1 MKKMNVVFLL
11 KTAFILA
18 VCLFVFACNQNGLT
32 DGREFTDVTISIG
45 GLQGENQHIRAI
57 GDNGL
62 PDLTA
67 EDTKI
72 TITATYNGTTKTAN
86 KKALTIEK
94 VPVGTEI
101 AIKVEVKTA
110 YASWEGG
117 KRHIVTNGENAVP
130 IKLSKTAKSASNFLM
145 SGDIQANKALIKLG
159 DKKVF
164 DGDIT
169 LSTLCTARDGLG
181 RLYLAYDEP
190 TATAG
195 SATVITRFTV
205 EGERDTAFEA
215 AFKEAVKK
223 VLPSGISSVR
233 VFAVDFKTGD
243 IFWLEGH
250 DLYCVTKNGNNFTC
264 LKYGDQVHNEVFAF
278 AAIDGKLFCIEK
290 AHASNNAPKL
300 KAYKVSTN
308 LTANTLDIDHLPGEA
323 EPAIAINNLSGSTP
337 RPSYTLFADDKGIY
351 CLQSLLS
358 LMDWGK
364 LYSVGK
370 LLHYEY
376 DGSAFSLKK
385 EVGLNPNGLTHNA
398 LPYHDTY
405 FSNPIA
411 FIGFD
416 AENIYIADDGINIA
430 DKNEN
435 YRIVGNKNRIAAYSR
450 NEGTLSFEDTA
461 VSWFSDYSE
470 YKEPETP
477 ILLWEKNGDAGGVGK
492 KYWIGTK
499 GDEESPVY
507 DGSSSEVPENLL
519 AYSYQTAD
527 KPTDIF
533 CYDQDAALYIA
544 RYRDSNY
551 AVKCYLF
558 DNENKKWN
566 STNSSEKN
574 GLSNSI
580 KCIAVDISY
589 GEKYLY
595 AVDGLNITRY
605 QWTTNFAAAAKDND
619 FNKIEI
625 PKPTNVSRE
634 ITALAVNKD
643 GIFVAVKDTILKS
656 PGAGAGES
664 YTLKVLK
671 YGKDKT
677 PQGECTVVPE
687 TEAETFQQIGNEKTI
702 DFYEEQIEAL
712 QVKDGDLYAITVKQH
727 YHEYID
733 GVSSND
739 TEKYRKMSGYL
750 YKIQNIDDTISGDAS
765 EIATKEADEASHTS
779 YGFYRFNAIKPKKLV
794 IASDAGWK
802 WLESGHEQ
810 EKNTKRVVTYDLT
823 GSVSEAANVEAKAKF
838 SKQFSVGVG
847 EYDWNPSE

>member
-1 MKKMNVVFLL
+1 MKKMNVIFLL

-18 VCLFVFACNQNGLT
+18 VCLFVCACKQNGLT

-57 GDNGL
+57 GENGL

-110 YASWEGG
+110 YALWEGG
-117 KRHIVTNGENAVP
+117 KRHRVTNGENAVP
-130 IKLSKTAKSASNFLM
+130 IKLSKTAKSVSNFLM
-145 SGDIQANKALIKLG
+145 SFENHKKVITLG
-159 DKKVF
+159 EKKVF
-164 DGDIT
+164 DDTIQYQPY
-169 LSTLCTARDGLG
+169 TARDGLG
-181 RLYLAYDEP
+181 RLYLMYQEW
-190 TATAG
+190 TAAVAP
-195 SATVITRFTV
+195 ATVITRFTV
-205 EGERDTAFEA
+205 EGERDTAFE
-215 AFKEAVKK
+215 EAVKS
-223 VLPSGISSVR
+223 VLPAGIVGIR
-233 VFAVDFKTGD
+233 AFAVDFKTGD
-243 IFWLEGH
+243 IFWLEH
-250 DLYCVTKNGNNFTC
+250 QNLHCVTKNGNAFTC
-264 LKYGDQVHNEVFAF
+264 LKYDLQGLRHFFAF
-278 AAIDGKLFCIEK
+278 AAIGGKLFCIEK
-290 AHASNNAPKL
+290 AAGSNAAKL
-300 KAYKVSTN
+300 KAYRVSADF
-308 LTANTLDIDHLPGEA
+308 TANTLNLEPLPGEV
-323 EPAIAINNLSGSTP
+323 EPAIAISGLSASVGDHL
-337 RPSYTLFADDKGIY
+337 YTLFADDKGIY
-351 CLQSLLS
+351 CLQSLRS
-358 LMDWGK
+358 FIDWGK

-435 YRIVGNKNRIAAYSR
+435 YRIVGNKNRIATYSR

-461 VSWFSDYSE
+461 VSWLYDYPE

-477 ILLWEKNGDAGGVGK
+477 ILLWEKNEDAGGVGM

-507 DGSSSEVPENLL
+507 DGSSSEVPENIL

-551 AVKCYLF
+551 AVARHPF
-558 DNENKKWN
+558 DNENKKWTN
-566 STNSSEKN
+566 TNSSEKT

-580 KCIAVDISY
+580 TCIAVDISY

-595 AVDGLNITRY
+595 AVDDLDITRY

-625 PKPTNVSRE
+625 PKPKDVISRE

-643 GIFVAVKDTILKS
+643 GIFVAVKDTLLNKLS
-656 PGAGAGES
+656 PGAEDE

-687 TEAETFQQIGNEKTI
+687 TEAETFQQIGNEKITNS
-702 DFYEEQIEAL
+702 YEEQIEAL
-712 QVKDGDLYAITVKQH
+712 QVKDGELYAITVKQH

-733 GVSSND
+733 GVSSNNNK
-739 TEKYRKMSGYL
+739 KYRKMSGYL
-750 YKIQNIDDTISGDAS
+750 YKIQNIGTALTGNAS
-765 EIATKEADEASHTS
+765 EIAKKEADEASHTS

-802 WLESGHEQ
+802 WADGLQNGENA
-810 EKNTKRVVTYDLT
+810 KKRVVTYDLT

-847 EYDWNPSE
+847 ECDWLSE

>member
-1 MKKMNVVFLL
+1 MKKMNVIFLL

-45 GLQGENQHIRAI
+45 GLQGENQHTRSI
-57 GDNGL
+57 GENGL

-72 TITATYNGTTKTAN
+72 TITASYNGTTKTEN

-101 AIKVEVKTA
+101 DIKVEVKTA
-110 YASWEGG
+110 YALWEGG
-117 KRHIVTNGENAVP
+117 KRHRVTNGENAVP
-130 IKLSKTAKSASNFLM
+130 IKLSKTAKSVSNFLM
-145 SGDIQANKALIKLG
+145 SFENHKKVITLG
-159 DKKVF
+159 EKKVF
-164 DGDIT
+164 DDTIQYQPY
-169 LSTLCTARDGLG
+169 TARDGLG
-181 RLYLAYDEP
+181 RLYLMYQEGEG
-190 TATAG
+190 TAAVAP
-195 SATVITRFTV
+195 ATVITRFTV
-205 EGERDTAFEA
+205 EGERDTAFE
-215 AFKEAVKK
+215 EAVKS
-223 VLPSGISSVR
+223 VLPAGIVGIR
-233 VFAVDFKTGD
+233 AFAVDFKTGD
-243 IFWLEGH
+243 IFWLEH
-250 DLYCVTKNGNNFTC
+250 QNLHCVTKNGNAFTC
-264 LKYGDQVHNEVFAF
+264 LKYDLQGLREFFAF
-278 AAIDGKLFCIEK
+278 AAIGGKLFCIEK
-290 AHASNNAPKL
+290 AAGSNAAKL
-300 KAYKVSTN
+300 KAYRVSADF
-308 LTANTLDIDHLPGEA
+308 TANTLNLESLPGEV
-323 EPAIAINNLSGSTP
+323 EPAIAISGLSASGGDH
-337 RPSYTLFADDKGIY
+337 RYTLFADDKGIY
-351 CLQSLLS
+351 CLQSLRS
-358 LMDWGK
+358 FMDWGM

-461 VSWFSDYSE
+461 VSWFSDYPE

-477 ILLWEKNGDAGGVGK
+477 ILLWEKNEASGVNKGM
-492 KYWIGTK
+492 KYWVGSTGEEECPADLEHDDK
-499 GDEESPVY
+499 VVAFGDGP
-507 DGSSSEVPENLL
+507 D
-519 AYSYQTAD
+519 D
-527 KPTDIF
+527 MPTDVF
-533 CYDQDAALYIA
+533 CYDQDGNLYIG
-544 RYRDSNY
+544 RKKQGRY
-551 AVKCYLF
+551 AVKRYAF
-558 DNENKKWN
+558 DNTKNTWN
-566 STNSSEKN
+566 NPSEKTEL
-574 GLSNSI
+574 GGNSCI
-580 KCIAVDISY
+580 IAVDISY
-589 GEKYLY
+589 GKNYLY
-595 AVDGLNITRY
+595 VAEHLKIMRY
-605 QWTTNFAAAAKDND
+605 EWTND
-619 FNKIEI
+619 FTRALEDKRFLELEI
-625 PKPTNVSRE
+625 PTPTNVTRE

-643 GIFVAVKDTILKS
+643 GIFVAVKDTISATPTSTSK
-656 PGAGAGES
+656 

-677 PQGECTVVPE
+677 PQGEYTVVNAAVKE
-687 TEAETFQQIGNEKTI
+687 EAEDSGNEKTTNSY
-702 DFYEEQIEAL
+702 DEQIEAL

-733 GVSSND
+733 SVSSNNNK
-739 TEKYRKMSGYL
+739 KYRKMNGYL
-750 YKIQNIDDTISGDAS
+750 YKIQNIGTAPTGTVP
-765 EIATKEADEASHTS
+765 EMATKEADEASHTS